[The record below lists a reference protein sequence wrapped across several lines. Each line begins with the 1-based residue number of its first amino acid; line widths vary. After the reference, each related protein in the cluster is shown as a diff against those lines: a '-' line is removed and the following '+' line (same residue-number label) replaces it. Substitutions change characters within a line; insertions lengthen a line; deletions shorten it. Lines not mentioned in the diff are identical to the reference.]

1 MVFGQKK
8 KDNQNDLSGLTSIS
22 FANIIPSVIGG
33 LFWLFMARLLGV
45 EAYGQ
50 VSYILA
56 IASLAATLSSLGT
69 GNVTLVFTAKGEKIL
84 STTFFISLISTA
96 LASLILYVF
105 FHNVAAIFY
114 IIGSAF
120 FGLITSELLGL
131 KAYRKY
137 AIFSIIQRILMVG
150 LSIGLYFLIGIDGI
164 IMGIGLSFI
173 PFVYRIFTSL
183 KESKINFSFLK
194 TKLPFMMNAYTLDLR
209 GAFAGSMDKLIIVP
223 FLGFFALGNYQLG
236 IQIFS
241 IMMIIPQIVYQYIL
255 PHDSKGER
263 KNKLKIITIIV
274 SCCLAVLAIV
284 LSPILMPLLFPE
296 FSDAIVVIQI
306 ISISTIPNS
315 IVLMYLSK
323 YLGNEKNRIMIIG
336 TGIYLAIQITGILVL
351 GHLFGINGI
360 ALAFVLAS
368 TAESLYFFI
377 IDKKNI

>member
-1 MVFGQKK
+1 MLPNQEIQKSKNVRLFGAGVKK
-8 KDNQNDLSGLTSIS
+8 SNGKYY
-22 FANIIPSVIGG
+22 VGG
-33 LFWLFMARLLGV
+33 GRL
-45 EAYGQ
+45 
-50 VSYILA
+50 
-56 IASLAATLSSLGT
+56 
-69 GNVTLVFTAKGEKIL
+69 
-84 STTFFISLISTA
+84 
-96 LASLILYVF
+96 
-105 FHNVAAIFY
+105 FY

-241 IMMIIPQIVYQYIL
+241 I
-255 PHDSKGER
+255 
-263 KNKLKIITIIV
+263 N
-274 SCCLAVLAIV
+274 
-284 LSPILMPLLFPE
+284 
-296 FSDAIVVIQI
+296 
-306 ISISTIPNS
+306 
-315 IVLMYLSK
+315 
-323 YLGNEKNRIMIIG
+323 
-336 TGIYLAIQITGILVL
+336 
-351 GHLFGINGI
+351 
-360 ALAFVLAS
+360 
-368 TAESLYFFI
+368 
-377 IDKKNI
+377 